1 MAKEFQCTS
10 CHGNNVLCDAW
21 VSLNDPEDVRLFD
34 QAFCEDCD
42 GECSVEEVEV
52 PDEDEVDN

>member
-1 MAKEFQCTS
+1 MPGLILMTQKMYEF
-10 CHGNNVLCDAW
+10 
-21 VSLNDPEDVRLFD
+21 FD

-42 GECSVEEVEV
+42 GECNVEEVEV